1 MPLVI
6 DTYRTDD
13 TILSL
18 VEKKTLSLL
27 SVHNGVH
34 SAPCRWPARSPHCSW
49 LTSSLRPSSVTGS
62 GPASHFSAPVGF
74 FFLTEL
80 RLSDEVRR
88 VSLADG
94 VQQREP
100 DAERLPERRQRLDE
114 PIDGHH
120 RRGAAARL
128 SRVPR
133 PAHPQSTT
141 AQHRSSTGLS
151 ISVYR
156 SVLLFLLSLGFYCN
170 SNFITSLFTFYLV
183 LLGFTSVPQTWLYCS
198 FFFLFSTFPPT
209 FPSTFAE

>member
-1 MPLVI
+1 MNLLLQSVTDHPVGELGTSWTFFFLNKWFDENSLGTVMPLVI

-62 GPASHFSAPVGF
+62 GPASHFSASVGF

-156 SVLLFLLSLGFYCN
+156 SVLLF
-170 SNFITSLFTFYLV
+170 FIVSRVV
-183 LLGFTSVPQTWLYCS
+183 L
-198 FFFLFSTFPPT
+198 
-209 FPSTFAE
+209 